1 MIYTLIYRNE
11 DEMMTITYYGV
22 FSSIENTKQRIQQ
35 LIAED
40 KNDDIQETNFIILQP
55 FKIKWDT

>member
-40 KNDDIQETNFIILQP
+40 KNDDIEETNFIILQP

>member
-1 MIYTLIYRNE
+1 
-11 DEMMTITYYGV
+11 MMTITYYGV

-40 KNDDIQETNFIILQP
+40 KNDDIEETNFIILQP